1 MKLIKMDGTQVDLD
15 PEKETFES
23 CQKHVEGHIQT
34 LSVPGKF
41 VFLLDEDAGL
51 KHVGPN
57 FTATSLLQAFSDRGE
72 TLLGPVVVLESQEEV
87 DAIIQ

>member
-1 MKLIKMDGTQVDLD
+1 MKLIQMDGVQVDLD

-23 CQKHVEGHIQT
+23 CQKHVGGYIET

-51 KHVGPN
+51 KGAGPN
-57 FTATSLLQAFSDRGE
+57 FEATSLLQAFSDRSE

-87 DAIIQ
+87 DTIIK